1 MKKRFSPTDLNITQ
15 DIIISRINTL
25 SVNDK
30 SIFFKNV
37 FNISEDKIDYFSN
50 LLSFYHGSPTKFLN
64 SYEKSLWPIER
75 NYTLN
80 EEDIEKIINKYFSN
94 CVWVSKIDNIFTEKK
109 LVLKNSDI
117 ISVLDQY
124 KNEISF
130 PKEITSSDCI
140 IIHDTSDCTIIQ
152 DTSYWYKITININID
167 YELESLEQ

>member
-1 MKKRFSPTDLNITQ
+1 MKKIRLVFLAAFLLFLDVATMPNVCAKPRYFITYDINVLNVKQTHDQ
-15 DIIISRINTL
+15 
-25 SVNDK
+25 
-30 SIFFKNV
+30 
-37 FNISEDKIDYFSN
+37 
-50 LLSFYHGSPTKFLN
+50 FLN

-140 IIHDTSDCTIIQ
+140 IIHDTSDCIIIQ

>member
-1 MKKRFSPTDLNITQ
+1 MKKIRLVFLAAFLLFLDVATMPNVCAKPRYFITYDINVLNVKQTSH
-15 DIIISRINTL
+15 D
-25 SVNDK
+25 
-30 SIFFKNV
+30 
-37 FNISEDKIDYFSN
+37 
-50 LLSFYHGSPTKFLN
+50 FLK

-94 CVWVSKIDNIFTEKK
+94 CVWVSKKIDNSFTEKK

-130 PKEITSSDCI
+130 PKKITSSDCI
-140 IIHDTSDCTIIQ
+140 KIQDTSDCILIQ

-167 YELESLEQ
+167 YELESLE